1 MATKR
6 PSTISTTLKSTLYF
20 FIIALTS
27 IGCANS
33 ARILV
38 ADATSPLPNVVVP
51 TAIPL
56 AAPPTVAP
64 VSSITPVTAT
74 APAFAPIATL
84 PAPAD
89 STTAA
94 TPAVAIP
101 PVSSSVVTTP
111 VANLAPVVGPT
122 TTQQGGPTTA
132 NPALSFFMHDILGGS
147 QPSGRVVAGIVA
159 NMGVNSQLPFSR
171 PNTAVLP
178 INGGIPL
185 LNNGNNINGV
195 LNNNNIPYLA
205 GLGGGASSTTVIA
218 NSGNNNAVNGG
229 NKLPFVDAG
238 QLPTGATLQE
248 LMFGTITVVDDEL
261 TDGQDLGSSVV
272 GKAQGFYLASS
283 VDGTSH
289 TMALTALFH
298 GGAQAPDDTI
308 SFFGV
313 HRTVATES
321 QVAVVGG
328 TGKYENAK
336 GYANIQTLQSSNDH
350 TTDGVETLHQFSVY
364 LSY

>member
-6 PSTISTTLKSTLYF
+6 PSTISTILKSNLYF
-20 FIIALTS
+20 LIISLT
-27 IGCANS
+27 IGCVNS
-33 ARILV
+33 ARSLV
-38 ADATSPLPNVVVP
+38 ADT
-51 TAIPL
+51 TPL
-56 AAPPTVAP
+56 AAPLAVAP
-64 VSSITPVTAT
+64 FPSINAVPPPTISPVT
-74 APAFAPIATL
+74 TL
-84 PAPAD
+84 PAPAYAP
-89 STTAA
+89 SVT

-101 PVSSSVVTTP
+101 PAYSNAVTTP

-122 TTQQGGPTTA
+122 TLTTPVADVAPLAGPAATQQVDT
-132 NPALSFFMHDILGGS
+132 NPSLSFFMHDILGGS

-159 NMGVNSQLPFSR
+159 NLGVNSQLPFSR
-171 PNTAVLP
+171 TNTAVLP
-178 INGGIPL
+178 INGGTPL
-185 LNNGNNINGV
+185 FNNGNNING

-205 GLGGGASSTTVIA
+205 GLGGASSNTVIG

-229 NKLPFVDAG
+229 NKLPFVSAG
-238 QLPTGATLQE
+238 QLPAGATIQQ

-261 TDGQDLGSSVV
+261 TEGQDLGSTVV

-283 VDGTSH
+283 VVGTSH
-289 TMALTALFH
+289 TMAFTALFH
-298 GGAQAPDDTI
+298 GGAQVPDDTI

-336 GYANIQTLQSSNDH
+336 GYANIQTLQASNDH